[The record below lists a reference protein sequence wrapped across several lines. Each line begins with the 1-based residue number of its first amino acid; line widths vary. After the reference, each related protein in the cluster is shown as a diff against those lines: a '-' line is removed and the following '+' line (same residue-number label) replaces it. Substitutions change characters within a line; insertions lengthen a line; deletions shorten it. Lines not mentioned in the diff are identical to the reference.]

1 MTSIRLEHGRRA
13 AKRTRHPTRVGGVKS
28 IVAESALV
36 ITEPLSRRDVDIAR
50 CNLCGREANCAMVS
64 KCGSVFCSV
73 ECAEAVAG
81 LYLG

>member
-13 AKRTRHPTRVGGVKS
+13 AKPTRHPTRVRRVES
-28 IVAESALV
+28 VVAESAVV
-36 ITEPLSRRDVDIAR
+36 IREPMWRRDVDIAR
-50 CNLCGREANCAMVS
+50 CDLCAREANYATVF
-64 KCGSVFCSV
+64 KAGVVFCSV

>member
-13 AKRTRHPTRVGGVKS
+13 AKRTRNPTRVHRVKS
-28 IVAESALV
+28 IVAESAVV
-36 ITEPLSRRDVDIAR
+36 ITEPLSRSDVDIAR
-50 CNLCGREANCAMVS
+50 CDLCAREAKYATVF
-64 KCGSVFCSV
+64 KAGSVFCSV